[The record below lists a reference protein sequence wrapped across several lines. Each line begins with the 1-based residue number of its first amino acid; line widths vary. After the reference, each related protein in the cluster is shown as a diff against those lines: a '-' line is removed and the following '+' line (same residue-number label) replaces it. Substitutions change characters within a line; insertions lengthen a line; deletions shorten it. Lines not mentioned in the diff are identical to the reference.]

1 MTWTLGRSIWTIYHF
16 REVDYMEL
24 ILWLA
29 ALFGNIAA
37 AIGTIALLI
46 ICAKGVIEDANQE
59 REIQNRGSGD

>member
-1 MTWTLGRSIWTIYHF
+1 
-16 REVDYMEL
+16 MEL
-24 ILWLA
+24 IIWLA
-29 ALFGNIAA
+29 ALLGNIAV

>member
-1 MTWTLGRSIWTIYHF
+1 
-16 REVDYMEL
+16 MEL

-29 ALFGNIAA
+29 ALLGNIAA

-46 ICAKGVIEDANQE
+46 IHAKGVIEDANQE